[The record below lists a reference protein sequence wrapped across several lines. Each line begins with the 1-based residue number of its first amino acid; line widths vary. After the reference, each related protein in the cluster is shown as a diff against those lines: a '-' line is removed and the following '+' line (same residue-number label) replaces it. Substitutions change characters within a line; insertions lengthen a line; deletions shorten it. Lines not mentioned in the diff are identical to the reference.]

1 MIELKKKWLD
11 EIKQILNKNV
21 PQYKAFVF
29 GSRINRTSTQYSDLD
44 IALVSPE
51 KIDWRKIESLKD
63 AFSESNLPIIVDI
76 IDLNSVSENF
86 RESIVNNHEVIQ
98 N

>member
-1 MIELKKKWLD
+1 MDHGLI
-11 EIKQILNKNV
+11 
-21 PQYKAFVF
+21 
-29 GSRINRTSTQYSDLD
+29 GHTQYSDLD